1 MIVAQI
7 SESKR
12 IKHVYDDIFQ
22 EDGSEV
28 YLKPASLYFDQFPI
42 EVSFADLISI
52 AQARSEVCI
61 GLKIK
66 DDEANPEM
74 NNGVKLI
81 PEKNNYFTLKPE
93 DSLVVL
99 AEDEL

>member
-1 MIVAQI
+1 M
-7 SESKR
+7 
-12 IKHVYDDIFQ
+12 
-22 EDGSEV
+22 
-28 YLKPASLYFDQFPI
+28 
-42 EVSFADLISI
+42 
-52 AQARSEVCI
+52 AQARSEICI

-66 DDEANPEM
+66 DEEANPRQ

-81 PEKNNYFTLKPE
+81 PDKNSYFELKPE